1 MPSAPYS
8 ANLQRYFLK
17 LSYIGTSYAGWQRQS
32 NALGVQQVIEETL
45 SNLLN
50 HSVTTMGSGRTDAK
64 VHALG
69 QVAHFS
75 ARAGLSADFLYHLNM
90 RLPPQI
96 AAHDL
101 WPVSPQLHARYSA
114 CARRY
119 TYRLHCTKQPL
130 LQALSH
136 YCPYDINVNM
146 MNEAAR
152 LCLIHDD
159 FKAFSRKGD
168 TNAHHYCRL
177 RQAHWHKVGEEYF
190 FSVTANR
197 FLRGM
202 VRIMVGTMIEV
213 GKGRLEPPDIAV
225 ILREKTRAKAGPSA
239 PAHGLYLSAVH
250 YPNLPIQCG

>member
-17 LSYIGTSYAGWQRQS
+17 LSYVGTSYAGWQRQP
-32 NALGVQQVIEETL
+32 NALVVQQVIEDTL
-45 SNLLN
+45 ANMLN
-50 HSVTTMGSGRTDAK
+50 HPVPTMGSGRTDAK

-69 QVAHFS
+69 QVIHFS
-75 ARAGLSADFLYHLNM
+75 ARAGLSADFLHHLNM

-96 AAHDL
+96 AAHDV
-101 WPVSPQLHARYSA
+101 WPVSPKLHARYSA

-130 LQALSH
+130 LQNLSH
-136 YCPYDINVNM
+136 YCPYSINIDM

-152 LCLIHDD
+152 LCLIHRD
-159 FKAFSRKGD
+159 FESFSRKGD
-168 TNAHHYCRL
+168 SKIHHNCHI
-177 RQAHWHKVGEEYF
+177 RQAHWYKVGEEYL

-213 GKGRLEPPDIAV
+213 GKGRITPADITV
-225 ILREKTRAKAGPSA
+225 ILKQKTRTQAGPSA

-250 YPNLPIQCG
+250 YPNLPIQEG